1 MVVRSGSSN
10 STYIHVTTHC
20 KLNLEIFSKILLVF
34 PTLTGVKSPQGFK
47 PIKVVIYTS
56 IFHCKEVPFVVETY
70 YTSFPIFTGVKILC
84 KFTAIKVGI
93 YSLFF

>member
-1 MVVRSGSSN
+1 MTAHHAFG
-10 STYIHVTTHC
+10 
-20 KLNLEIFSKILLVF
+20 LEDFSKIDQIF
-34 PTLTGVKSPQGFK
+34 SYFNRCKSSKGFI